1 MAFYT
6 KSEARIAAN
15 LKKNVRTISAE
26 SILDSVNKSA
36 KTTDSFDVF
45 LSHSSKD
52 ADLVLG
58 VMALLEDQGLK
69 VYVDWH
75 SDPQMKRENVTSET
89 AELLRT
95 RMKQSRSLVYLATEN
110 SSSSKWMPW
119 ELGYFDAFSSGSV
132 AILPLLDTANDSF
145 KGQEYHGIYPLVN
158 KQKTQHQTKA
168 IVSDSKRKWLELKS
182 FGQGSRAWNSP
193 VY

>member
-6 KSEARIAAN
+6 KSEARSAAI
-15 LKKNVRTISAE
+15 LKKNFRTISAE

-36 KTTDSFDVF
+36 KATDSFDVF

-75 SDPQMKRENVTSET
+75 SDPQANRENVTAET
-89 AELLRT
+89 AELLRI
-95 RMKQSRSLVYLATEN
+95 RMKQSKSLIYIATEN
-110 SSSSKWMPW
+110 SSGSKWMPW
-119 ELGYFDAFSSGSV
+119 ELGYFDAFSNGTV
-132 AILPLLDTANDSF
+132 AILPLLDSASDSF
-145 KGQEYHGIYPLVN
+145 KGQEYLGIYPVVN
-158 KQKTQHQTKA
+158 RQQIQYQTKA
-168 IVSDSKRKWLELKS
+168 IVSDSKRKWLALKS